1 MTLYTW
7 LTIGF
12 IASCAAILIVGAITF
27 IRNKRK

>member
-12 IASCAAILIVGAITF
+12 IAACIVMLIVGVVTF